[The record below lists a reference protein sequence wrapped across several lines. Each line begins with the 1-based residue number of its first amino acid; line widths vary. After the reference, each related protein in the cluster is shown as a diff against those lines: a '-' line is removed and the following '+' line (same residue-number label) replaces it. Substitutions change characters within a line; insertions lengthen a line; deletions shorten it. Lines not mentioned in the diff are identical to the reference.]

1 MLTIMIV
8 LAVTGCRKEQHDEVK
23 SNLNDENAFGHSEQT
38 GSAFNLSACAQ
49 AIPDSLKVPEGN
61 RLVLQAFARGVQ
73 IYQVQRSAADPTV
86 FLWVNTAPS
95 ATLYGNENFTNEV
108 AIHFAGPTWQ
118 FTKGPAKD
126 EKVVAKKE
134 KGVTVDA
141 TAIQWLLLKAVPSLS
156 SPGNKIT
163 YIQRLYTHA
172 GLAPT
177 TGADEAHLGQVINVP
192 YTATYLFYMAN
203 N

>member
-1 MLTIMIV
+1 MLAVTIV
-8 LAVTGCRKEQHDEVK
+8 LAIAGCRKEQHYEVQGAVT
-23 SNLNDENAFGHSEQT
+23 DENVFAHLGQA
-38 GSAFNLSACAQ
+38 GSAFDLSLCAQ
-49 AIPDSLKVPEGN
+49 TIPDSLKVPEGN
-61 RLVLQAFARGVQ
+61 KLMLQAFARGVQ

-86 FLWVNTAPS
+86 FVWVNSAPS
-95 ATLYGNENFTNEV
+95 ATLYANANFTNQ
-108 AIHFAGPTWQ
+108 IGTHFVGPSWQ
-118 FTKGPAKD
+118 FTKGPAKE

-134 KGVTVDA
+134 KGITVDA

-156 SPGNKIT
+156 SPGNKVT
-163 YIQRLYTHA
+163 YIQRLNTHG